1 MFASLQ
7 TRLVLA
13 ASAVAVVAIVA
24 VAFATRQGARREF
37 LKF

>member
-13 ASAVAVVAIVA
+13 ASAVAIVGD
-24 VAFATRQGARREF
+24 RRGARSRRARARGASS
-37 LKF
+37 